1 VDSLLGAAI
10 QGRSVVWR
18 LLYGTRVALLITIF
32 ASIISLG
39 VGVTLGIIAGY
50 FGGWIDEIITWLYTT
65 VSSIPWILL
74 MIAMVYALKG
84 TTFPWFRIQDYRVY
98 FASAELDPL
107 VMIILALGLTDW
119 VTICRLIRAEVI
131 KHRDR

>member
-1 VDSLLGAAI
+1 VDSLLGADI
-10 QGRSVVWR
+10 QGRSVLWR

-32 ASIISLG
+32 ASILSLG

-84 TTFPWFRIQDYRVY
+84 TTFPWLTWEHFRPHFIWTE
-98 FASAELDPL
+98 ADPL
-107 VMIILALGLTDW
+107 LPIILALGL
-119 VTICRLIRAEVI
+119 
-131 KHRDR
+131 